1 MRNTTLLFVLAA
13 IAATSCSL
21 QIDSQYGMRWEQRH
35 PEQRHRRTE
44 YQPISA
50 QAATSPV
57 TLELPASPSWSNAEL
72 PHREEYHAANAAPLI
87 GLELHSQAVNAPVPN
102 ERPTARTSAV
112 SDDAHRMSPVLEN
125 QDKAQRNV
133 LLKILGL
140 LLMALGTGLLTFVAL
155 GVVVI
160 SAYGADLVG
169 ILYLL
174 LFAAIGIALVYVGSI
189 LSRRF

>member
-21 QIDSQYGMRWEQRH
+21 QIDSQYGMRWEERRL
-35 PEQRHRRTE
+35 EQPHRRTE
-44 YQPISA
+44 SQPISA

-57 TLELPASPSWSNAEL
+57 TLELPASPSWSNAEW

-87 GLELHSQAVNAPVPN
+87 IAEPHSQEVNAPTPQ
-102 ERPTARTSAV
+102 ERSTARTSAV
-112 SDDAHRMSPVLEN
+112 SDDEHRMSSVLEN
-125 QDKAQRNV
+125 QDKAQKNV

>member
-1 MRNTTLLFVLAA
+1 MRNTTLLLVLMA

-21 QIDSQYGMRWEQRH
+21 QIDSQYGMRWEQRR
-35 PEQRHRRTE
+35 PEQRHRRTDFK
-44 YQPISA
+44 PIDA

-57 TLELPASPSWSNAEL
+57 ALELPASPSWSNAAL
-72 PHREEYHAANAAPLI
+72 PHREDSHAANAAPLI
-87 GLELHSQAVNAPVPN
+87 VLETHYQAFNAPVTN
-102 ERPTARTSAV
+102 ERSTARARSV
-112 SDDAHRMSPVLEN
+112 SDEEHRMSSVLEN

-140 LLMALGTGLLTFVAL
+140 LLMALGIGLLTFVAL

>member
-21 QIDSQYGMRWEQRH
+21 QIDSQYGMRWEERRL
-35 PEQRHRRTE
+35 EQRHRRTE
-44 YQPISA
+44 SQPIDA
-50 QAATSPV
+50 LAATSPV
-57 TLELPASPSWSNAEL
+57 AVDLPASPLWSNAEL

-87 GLELHSQAVNAPVPN
+87 VLETHYQAFSAPVPN
-102 ERPTARTSAV
+102 ERSTVRTSAV
-112 SDDAHRMSPVLEN
+112 SDDEHRMSPVLEN

>member
-1 MRNTTLLFVLAA
+1 MRNTPLLFVLAA

-21 QIDSQYGMRWEQRH
+21 QIDSQYGMRWEQRR

-44 YQPISA
+44 SKPMDA
-50 QAATSPV
+50 LAATSPV
-57 TLELPASPSWSNAEL
+57 AVELPASPSQNEEAL
-72 PHREEYHAANAAPLI
+72 PHWEDSHPANAAPLT
-87 GLELHSQAVNAPVPN
+87 GVEPHSQAVNVPVPN
-102 ERPTARTSAV
+102 ERPTTRASSV
-112 SDDAHRMSPVLEN
+112 SDDEHRMSPVLEN
-125 QDKAQRNV
+125 QDKAQKNV

-140 LLMALGTGLLTFVAL
+140 LLMALGIGLLTFVAL
-155 GVVVI
+155 GVAVI

>member
-1 MRNTTLLFVLAA
+1 MRKTTLLLVFAA

-21 QIDSQYGMRWEQRH
+21 QVDSQYGMRWEQRR

-44 YQPISA
+44 TKPIDA
-50 QAATSPV
+50 LAATSPV
-57 TLELPASPSWSNAEL
+57 AVDLPASPSWSNSEL

-87 GLELHSQAVNAPVPN
+87 IAEPHSQEVNAPTPQ
-102 ERPTARTSAV
+102 ERSTARASSV
-112 SDDAHRMSPVLEN
+112 SDDAQRISPVLEN

-174 LFAAIGIALVYVGSI
+174 LFAAIGIALVFVGSI

>member
-1 MRNTTLLFVLAA
+1 MA

-21 QIDSQYGMRWEQRH
+21 QIDSQYGMRWEQRR
-35 PEQRHRRTE
+35 PEQHHRRTDFK
-44 YQPISA
+44 PIDA
-50 QAATSPV
+50 QAAASPV
-57 TLELPASPSWSNAEL
+57 ALESPALPSWSNTAL
-72 PHREEYHAANAAPLI
+72 PNREEYHAANAAPLI
-87 GLELHSQAVNAPVPN
+87 VLETHYQAFSAPVPN
-102 ERPTARTSAV
+102 ERSTARARSV
-112 SDDAHRMSPVLEN
+112 SDEEHRMSSVLEN

-140 LLMALGTGLLTFVAL
+140 LLMALGIGLLTFVAL